1 MLTVGVGL
9 AVGLLAALGAAR
21 ALSSVLFNVSPS
33 DPATLI
39 VVTVVLTL
47 VAAVAAW
54 IPALRATRVDPA
66 VVLRYQ

>member
-1 MLTVGVGL
+1 
-9 AVGLLAALGAAR
+9 
-21 ALSSVLFNVSPS
+21 
-33 DPATLI
+33 